1 MSIED
6 ILAQVRTQLEEK
18 IKRQL
23 FGLQGIVVKPLYN
36 SLMPMHVEILTD
48 PEAFEL
54 VLLSDG
60 FIELKPGQ
68 SSAPDLRI
76 ESDAEM
82 LRNLFENPD
91 VDRFKDLEKQ
101 SRITITALTRKGIE
115 AEAYIRRYL
124 NR

>member
-124 NR
+124 NG

>member
-1 MSIED
+1 MSLEEV
-6 ILAQVRTQLEEK
+6 LSQVRTQLEEK

-124 NR
+124 NG